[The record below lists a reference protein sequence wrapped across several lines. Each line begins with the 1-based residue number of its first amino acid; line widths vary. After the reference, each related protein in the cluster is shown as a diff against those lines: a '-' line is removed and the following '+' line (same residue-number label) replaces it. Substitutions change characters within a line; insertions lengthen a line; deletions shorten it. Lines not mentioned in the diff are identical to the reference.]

1 MLRFREVARKAR
13 LEVRVRTRV
22 EIGGGELYLTLP
34 DGREQAFSLE
44 GADLAVGD
52 ATFTQRFVRHLH
64 LETGFSE
71 LDLITPPEQGAI
83 APRAAQLPR
92 APDGAGVVERQAFD
106 VLVEWLLGGGRLGG
120 RTIEDLA
127 RVSRLA
133 SPAFAMVIGERAG
146 QLALEGTWPYGGP
159 MRGGAIGDDVRRQLH
174 PFEVAARD
182 SERAGEALVAALAA
196 CAERERR

>member
-1 MLRFREVARKAR
+1 MAGKASLRAA
-13 LEVRVRTRV
+13 RVRTRV
-22 EIGGGELYLTLP
+22 EIGGGELHLTLP
-34 DGREQAFSLE
+34 DGREREFPLE

-92 APDGAGVVERQAFD
+92 APDEAGIVDRPIFD

-127 RVSRLA
+127 RLSRLA
-133 SPAFAMVIGERAG
+133 SAGFAVVIGERAG
-146 QLALEGTWPYGGP
+146 QLALEGTWSYGGP
-159 MRGGAIGDDVRRQLH
+159 MRGGAIGDDLRRRLQPL
-174 PFEVAARD
+174 EAAARD

-196 CAERERR
+196 CAGERR

>member
-1 MLRFREVARKAR
+1 VTGKAR
-13 LEVRVRTRV
+13 LRVRVRTRV
-22 EIGGGELYLTLP
+22 AIGGAELLLSLP
-34 DGREQAFSLE
+34 DGREREFSLE

-71 LDLITPPEQGAI
+71 LDLITPPEEGSI

-92 APDGAGVVERQAFD
+92 APDEAGVVDRSVFD
-106 VLVEWLLGGGRLGG
+106 ILVEWLIGGGRLGG

-127 RVSRLA
+127 RLSRLA
-133 SPAFAMVIGERAG
+133 SPAFAVVIGERAG
-146 QLALEGTWPYGGP
+146 QLALEGTWPFGGP
-159 MRGGAIGDDVRRQLH
+159 MRGGATGDDLRRRLQPL
-174 PFEVAARD
+174 EVAARD

-196 CAERERR
+196 CAGERR

>member
-1 MLRFREVARKAR
+1 VAGKAAS
-13 LEVRVRTRV
+13 VRARGRTRV
-22 EIGGGELYLTLP
+22 EIGGAELLLTMP
-34 DGREQAFSLE
+34 DGRAREFPLE

-64 LETGFSE
+64 LDTGYAE

-92 APDGAGVVERQAFD
+92 APDEAGIVERTVFD
-106 VLVEWLLGGGRLGG
+106 TLVEWLIGGGRLGG

-127 RVSRLA
+127 RLARLA
-133 SPAFAMVIGERAG
+133 SPGFAVVIGERAG
-146 QLALEGTWPYGGP
+146 QLAVEGTWTFGGP
-159 MRGGAIGDDVRRQLH
+159 MRGGALGDDPRRRLH

-196 CAERERR
+196 CAGDRR